1 MLADTMASY
10 YDQLGPSSM
19 NQTSHFLY
27 SNTIVGGASIP
38 SLLLN
43 SSKVALSPEAKAM
56 AACKSHKEAERR
68 RRKRINGHL
77 ATLRTLLPSLI
88 KTDKA
93 SILGEVVRQVRELK
107 KATSELTT
115 QHLSEGDDNNSCLLP
130 GDTDEV
136 TLYRSENDSSILI
149 ATLCCEDRPELIADL
164 TRALGS
170 VKGKVVKAKLAM
182 VGGRIKSILWVR
194 GVGSD
199 SSGGSGPEGLLKR
212 ALKVV
217 VDRPPSSSGPGVGL
231 FGLMGSRVHCLY
243 P

>member
-1 MLADTMASY
+1 MASY
-10 YDQLGPSSM
+10 YDKLGPSSV
-19 NQTSHFLY
+19 NQTSHFLF

-38 SLLLN
+38 PLLLN
-43 SSKVALSPEAKAM
+43 SSKAALSPEAKAM

-77 ATLRTLLPSLI
+77 ATLRTLLPNLI

-93 SILGEVVRQVRELK
+93 SVLGEVVRQVRELK

-136 TLYRSENDSSILI
+136 TLCRSENDSSILI

-170 VKGKVVKAKLAM
+170 VKGKVVKAKLAT
-182 VGGRIKSILWVR
+182 VGGRIKCVLWVR
-194 GVGSD
+194 GVG
-199 SSGGSGPEGLLKR
+199 GGGGGGGPEGLLRR

-217 VDRPPSSSGPGVGL
+217 VDRPPSSSGPGLSL